1 MKSLGAFLILVGIVW
16 GLVAFNMDTTVQTE
30 SMSIGAIYIP
40 SRSVNNIGKMD
51 ERRNHLIAAGLAL
64 LIGVILFSSNQS
76 KQKEEPATSSSEERK
91 CPFCAELVKR
101 EAVVC
106 KHCQRDLPPP
116 GPESEPAP
124 IPPVVLQ
131 PGYSPCPKCNA
142 AVNDESVKCWSCDT
156 RIRAI

>member
-1 MKSLGAFLILVGIVW
+1 MKRFGVLLIIIGIIW

-30 SMSIGAIYIP
+30 SMSIGGMYIP
-40 SRSVNNIGKMD
+40 SRSVNNLGKMD

-64 LIGVILFSSNQS
+64 LIGVILLSSNQS
-76 KQKEEPATSSSEERK
+76 KQKEESTTPNCGERK

-106 KHCQRDLPPP
+106 KHCQRDLPPE
-116 GPESEPAP
+116 PEAPPAP
-124 IPPVVLQ
+124 PVALQ

-142 AVNDESVKCWSCDT
+142 TVNDESVKCWSCDT

>member
-1 MKSLGAFLILVGIVW
+1 MKQLGALLIIIGIIW

-30 SMSIGAIYIP
+30 SMSIGGMYIP

-51 ERRNHLIAAGLAL
+51 ERRNHLIAAGLVL
-64 LIGVILFSSNQS
+64 LIGVILVSSNQS
-76 KQKEEPATSSSEERK
+76 KQQDRPTTTISEERK

-101 EAVVC
+101 EAIIC
-106 KHCQRDLPPP
+106 KHCQRDLPPEP
-116 GPESEPAP
+116 KPEPAS

-131 PGYSPCPKCNA
+131 PNYSQCPQCNA
-142 AVNDESVKCWSCDT
+142 AVNNESVKCWACGS